1 MVAEWIAPLAAS
13 GSGALIAAAATDAWQ
28 SARDGV
34 LAVFGRTGHRRQEV
48 AAGWLDD
55 DAAAV
60 EGVVPAERD
69 RVREGLVPVWRVR
82 LADLLAEFPEAGD
95 ELRAWVAGVQEAL
108 PREQRTWVQNNTA
121 RDGGTVFA
129 VQDGTQHVHR
139 GETRIR
145 SEGDAG
151 FAAGS

>member
-34 LAVFGRTGHRRQEV
+34 LALFGRAGHRRQEL

-55 DAAAV
+55 DAEAV
-60 EGVVPAERD
+60 EAVEPTERD

-82 LADLLAEFPEAGD
+82 LADLLAEYPEAGD
-95 ELRAWVAGVQEAL
+95 ELRSWAARVRDAL
-108 PREQRTWVQNNTA
+108 PQEQRSWVQNNTA

-129 VQDGTQHVHR
+129 VQGGTQHIHQGMPR
-139 GETRIR
+139 DR
-145 SEGDAG
+145 SEGGAGDAG
-151 FAAGS
+151 ES